1 MRVAPTTV
9 VAHFSKHFGNVTV
22 GVTPRKK
29 APRNAGQNVLS
40 ARFAEI
46 RVPLQSDK
54 PNAILFEYR
63 TNDQVELKQNLR
75 LTSSAASVHRRNM

>member
-1 MRVAPTTV
+1 MKARVFQHGPE
-9 VAHFSKHFGNVTV
+9 HFGNVTV
-22 GVTPRKK
+22 VMTPGKEAPGDARK
-29 APRNAGQNVLS
+29 NFSS
-40 ARFAEI
+40 ASFAEI

-54 PNAILFEYR
+54 PNAILFENR